1 LILFGIRLAGNSIRE
16 NETDVSACAQ
26 GADETRVRTRLCRR
40 LALRPAPTASPR
52 RDPFPSTRRRR
63 TSDTL
68 SSAQF
73 NSALETLTGIS
84 IEMTGNANAV
94 YSVATNSTSP
104 FTTTG
109 NSSTTLTLSDRIHH
123 GIDADAERRRHRRFG
138 QCQLIAFDVRGN
150 LFSGIRV
157 GL

>member
-1 LILFGIRLAGNSIRE
+1 
-16 NETDVSACAQ
+16 
-26 GADETRVRTRLCRR
+26 
-40 LALRPAPTASPR
+40 
-52 RDPFPSTRRRR
+52 
-63 TSDTL
+63 L

-123 GIDADAERRRHRRFG
+123 GIDAVRSMPAHRLRRSWKLIFRDPRRP
-138 QCQLIAFDVRGN
+138 LTWLASSVEA
-150 LFSGIRV
+150 SGI
-157 GL
+157 LP

>member
-1 LILFGIRLAGNSIRE
+1 
-16 NETDVSACAQ
+16 VSQACASA
-26 GADETRVRTRLCRR
+26 GADAVTETGSVRHDDGG
-40 LALRPAPTASPR
+40 S
-52 RDPFPSTRRRR
+52 
-63 TSDTL
+63 SDTL

-73 NSALETLTGIS
+73 NSALKTLTRIS
-84 IEMTGNANAV
+84 IAMTGNANAV

-109 NSSTTLTLSDRIHH
+109 NSGTTLTLSDGIHH